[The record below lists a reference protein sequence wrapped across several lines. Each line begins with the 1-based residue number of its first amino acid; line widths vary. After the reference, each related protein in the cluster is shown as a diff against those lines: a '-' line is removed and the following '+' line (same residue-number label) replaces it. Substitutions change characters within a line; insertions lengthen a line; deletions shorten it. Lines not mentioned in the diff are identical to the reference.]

1 MGIPGSTMLKSTP
14 FSVFILAFVAFFKGD
29 ECEKIE
35 DNSCAIVY
43 DDEDCG
49 EGDWDPLRL
58 KSSSTPVSF
67 STLTL
72 NPLKAFKNAKYKDDI
87 ESLVVRQGCKLEAW
101 RKSDCTGAK
110 ATFDARDK
118 TQDLIIE
125 ELEDS
130 DYDDFDEAI
139 ECMICRCN

>member
-1 MGIPGSTMLKSTP
+1 MTCVLTVLSAVPSNYPIIKYFLS
-14 FSVFILAFVAFFKGD
+14 IFFL
-29 ECEKIE
+29 
-35 DNSCAIVY
+35 
-43 DDEDCG
+43 
-49 EGDWDPLRL
+49 GDWDPLRL
-58 KSSSTPVSF
+58 KSSSSPVSF

-110 ATFDARDK
+110 ALFDAREL

-130 DYDDFDEAI
+130 DYDDFG
-139 ECMICRCN
+139 